1 MKHSLTPAQLIVLRR
16 CSGGLRAWEVGADL
30 VALLAELDVLRQ
42 RKFVAF
48 DEDRGFETTPSGE
61 AWLREFD
68 E

>member
-1 MKHSLTPAQLIVLRR
+1 MKRSLTPAQLIVLRR

-30 VALLAELDVLRQ
+30 ATLLAELSVLREC
-42 RKFVAF
+42 KFVAF
-48 DEDRGFETTPSGE
+48 DEERGFETTPAGE